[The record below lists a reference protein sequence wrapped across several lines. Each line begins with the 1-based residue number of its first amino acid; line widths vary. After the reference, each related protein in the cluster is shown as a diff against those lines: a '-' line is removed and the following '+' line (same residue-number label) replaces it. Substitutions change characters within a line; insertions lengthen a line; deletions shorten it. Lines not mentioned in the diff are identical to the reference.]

1 MTSSHLSSNPF
12 SMKVF
17 FCVLRIWVRQR
28 KRLAV
33 DISATC
39 TMLMDIDTFIPFL
52 CSHSISIVQSFIAV
66 EMFLLCVIIS
76 GTGKKK
82 NRKKGQD
89 FCVWNRQEFFV
100 PFQQLN
106 GHFWWLTITKESPS
120 PSIIHQLNRIIKSNS
135 AHNAVTENY
144 YYYWVCIAPNVCH
157 ISSRCLFLCL
167 TMIFPLLLSYLI
179 WKHDY

>member
-17 FCVLRIWVRQR
+17 FLFVLRIRVRQR

-82 NRKKGQD
+82 EQ
-89 FCVWNRQEFFV
+89 
-100 PFQQLN
+100 
-106 GHFWWLTITKESPS
+106 KEGT
-120 PSIIHQLNRIIKSNS
+120 R
-135 AHNAVTENY
+135 
-144 YYYWVCIAPNVCH
+144 
-157 ISSRCLFLCL
+157 FLCVKPTRGFCSIPAIKRSFL
-167 TMIFPLLLSYLI
+167 MINDNERKSFAFHNSPT
-179 WKHDY
+179 